1 MQHSLSEDSDSDSA
15 SDVTGGVTSATGVV
29 IGATGSVTGTTSGR
43 VALSMGCCT
52 TERAISL
59 HAWSFPGRMALLFD
73 TQKQSRLLSHAPTPS
88 TLSEWHT
95 RPFSSSYAIVIFF
108 SARHRHPS
116 CRYSWAIRAAPQA
129 TVFSMFR
136 EELTL

>member
-73 TQKQSRLLSHAPTPS
+73 TQKQSRFLLHAPTPS

-95 RPFSSSYAIVIFF
+95 RPFSSSYAMGTSF
-108 SARHRHPS
+108 SARHRHP